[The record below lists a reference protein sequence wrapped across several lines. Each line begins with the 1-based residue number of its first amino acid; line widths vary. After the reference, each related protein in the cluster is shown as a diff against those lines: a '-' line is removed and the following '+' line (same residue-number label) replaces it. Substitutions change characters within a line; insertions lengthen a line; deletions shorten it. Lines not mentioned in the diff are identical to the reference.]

1 MARTATAALARLCPA
16 CNLSRH
22 PHRRHFLEII
32 SKHMLFASR
41 SRGLI
46 CIHLLALMPEPVI
59 FSKIQSRQRVAEVK
73 AAVAYARQLDLVVKN
88 EAARDGKMQ
97 FNHRVTKNV

>member
-1 MARTATAALARLCPA
+1 
-16 CNLSRH
+16 
-22 PHRRHFLEII
+22 
-32 SKHMLFASR
+32 
-41 SRGLI
+41 
-46 CIHLLALMPEPVI
+46 MPEPVI

-88 EAARDGKMQ
+88 EAGRDGKMQ